1 MKHGSHC
8 LVWVNDGAP
17 RCATFL
23 ARSVVAGQRAIV
35 VSLDGEQYQFA
46 EEIVTG
52 VGRLM
57 EALDRGSVPI
67 PKWGTC

>member
-1 MKHGSHC
+1 MKHGSPC
-8 LVWVNDGAP
+8 LVWIRDGAP

-23 ARSVVAGQRAIV
+23 ARSVVSGQRAIV

-57 EALDRGSVPI
+57 EALDRGSTPI